1 MKKMFLLFAFIISG
15 ILSYSQ
21 KKTTIPKHAIKGDF
35 NGDGK
40 LDYMWLHTPKLTANE
55 MDCIGEC
62 NSFIKFSDPTIPSI
76 KVTNCISGHPSNAGD
91 LNKNRTDEIGL
102 LPGWFTSCW
111 RDYYVWTFKNGA
123 WIKAVEPFSTHCNQ
137 WQDGIKPIEIDKK
150 KQGNV
155 IIRYS
160 DHTGERIVTKSKS
173 IKIAK

>member
-1 MKKMFLLFAFIISG
+1 MKLG
-15 ILSYSQ
+15 YSQ
-21 KKTTIPKHAIKGDF
+21 
-35 NGDGK
+35 DG
-40 LDYMWLHTPKLTANE
+40 LRVV
-55 MDCIGEC
+55 GEIIM
-62 NSFIKFSDPTIPSI
+62 F
-76 KVTNCISGHPSNAGD
+76 GH
-91 LNKNRTDEIGL
+91 LE
-102 LPGWFTSCW
+102 
-111 RDYYVWTFKNGA
+111 NGA